1 MMEELYEKGCTS
13 PLLYI
18 EAWKMISEDVS
29 LLHRLTPFW
38 MQVFCYAGKHD
49 LLTEELVMRMAY
61 LSGYEKRFYGS
72 LYQALASGYEKF
84 SSDDVLEAV
93 CKYIMKGEPRRP
105 VYFKWFSLAVSRG
118 LRITR
123 LFEYYVETMDI
134 TYHYRIKKGKDCYL
148 VAFIGYRVPGDI
160 GLVKCDPVIEKDVS
174 TNEDYAYSVGGQ

>member
-1 MMEELYEKGCTS
+1 MKKGCTS

-93 CKYIMKGEPRRP
+93 CKYIMKGNHADR
-105 VYFKWFSLAVSRG
+105 YISNGSR
-118 LRITR
+118 LR
-123 LFEYYVETMDI
+123 
-134 TYHYRIKKGKDCYL
+134 
-148 VAFIGYRVPGDI
+148 
-160 GLVKCDPVIEKDVS
+160 
-174 TNEDYAYSVGGQ
+174 